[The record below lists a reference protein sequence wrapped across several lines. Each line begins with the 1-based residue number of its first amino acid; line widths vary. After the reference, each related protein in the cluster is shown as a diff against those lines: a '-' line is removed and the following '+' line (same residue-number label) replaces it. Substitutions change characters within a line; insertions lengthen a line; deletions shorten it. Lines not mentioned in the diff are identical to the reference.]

1 MTLYDFVNSLFD
13 RIKEKGV
20 SGIYISM
27 PYGVVKVNI
36 LPIDNKVYIRMNND
50 DMGYFEEVNSREIT
64 YYVFHQQYR
73 DGIRR
78 GLTANE
84 ELMKSICKMDE
95 LIDFH
100 SA

>member
-1 MTLYDFVNSLFD
+1 MDLYNFVNSLFD

-20 SGIYISM
+20 SGTYISM
-27 PYGVVKVNI
+27 PYGMVKVDVM
-36 LPIDNKVYIRMNND
+36 PIDNKVYIRMNND
-50 DMGYFEEVNSREIT
+50 EMGYFEEVNNRNFS
-64 YYVFHQQYR
+64 YYIFHQQHR

-78 GLTANE
+78 GLTATE
-84 ELMKSICKMDE
+84 KLMKNICDMNE